1 MMKCRLTNQMV
12 CDKSRQTVYNNKY
25 VADYI
30 FLKGLDRSCMFSFR
44 PSFQVT
50 SSRMVLF
57 SLTFVR
63 HGETLYNRKSIIQ
76 GQMDVPL
83 SSVGEQQAGLV
94 AARLQRERF
103 THIFSSDLSRASDT
117 AKIIAQANKV
127 CLSDIILDKRLRER
141 KFGELEGKQS
151 KELMHMVKKAKKKYL
166 DYTPPG
172 AESCLQL
179 RERAKSFFA
188 DLCKL
193 CSNFLDEEEAHTP
206 AKIKRRH
213 GGSLGRH
220 SRQSNKRLQL
230 SGRSQSFCSSG
241 NPQHIISEMTLMSDE
256 EDCNENSI
264 YEKDDMCQTN
274 SYITMQDNDNFG
286 NNGKVLPDYQYRDGV
301 QSSSDDSSMSGDLRH
316 KGSLQSEADTCSET
330 SSDRSPSSQDMNG
343 SESDS
348 TLSEFVCHKVP
359 LSFGSEIQTS
369 PHSPHFT
376 HPSPCPT
383 AKRPAEELER
393 NSQSYECPNVSLTNS
408 SSAHQFSSISS
419 ISSGRNSSFDD
430 LEGLPLTV
438 ADILIVSHG
447 GFIKECLRYFVD
459 SLDCK
464 IPGVKGHALKV
475 CPNCS
480 VSKFNI
486 TIDESTGHP
495 SVTCILIHDKD
506 HLIDLNL
513 PPAKGTY

>member
-1 MMKCRLTNQMV
+1 M
-12 CDKSRQTVYNNKY
+12 
-25 VADYI
+25 
-30 FLKGLDRSCMFSFR
+30 
-44 PSFQVT
+44 T
-50 SSRMVLF
+50 SARDNCLVLF
-57 SLTFVR
+57 
-63 HGETLYNRKSIIQ
+63 GDG

-117 AKIIAQANKV
+117 AKIIAQANK
-127 CLSDIILDKRLRER
+127 

-172 AESCLQL
+172 AESCLQ
-179 RERAKSFFA
+179 
-188 DLCKL
+188 
-193 CSNFLDEEEAHTP
+193 EAHTP